1 MLTAGLGLLIHCFFG
16 SFLAN
21 EWTYWVMAL
30 LVRYSELY
38 KVGEQASV
46 AAEPLRPRSRVAHRP
61 PTASPQSQRSRNCAV
76 ASR

>member
-1 MLTAGLGLLIHCFFG
+1 MTSGIGLMIHCFFG

-38 KVGEQASV
+38 
-46 AAEPLRPRSRVAHRP
+46 RVAEN
-61 PTASPQSQRSRNCAV
+61 TAQQPLPVVQDVQRGPQA
-76 ASR
+76 A